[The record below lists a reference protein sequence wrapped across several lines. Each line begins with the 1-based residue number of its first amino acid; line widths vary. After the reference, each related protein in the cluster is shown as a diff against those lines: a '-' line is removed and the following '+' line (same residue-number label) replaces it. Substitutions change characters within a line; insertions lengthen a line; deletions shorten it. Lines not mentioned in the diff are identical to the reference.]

1 MNIGEI
7 AERLIEAA
15 EIENAA
21 HRGRVGPKG
30 AKSMSL
36 PYLHSW
42 ADKNG
47 WGAERHKEEEREFWQ
62 SIARRPTARQIT
74 EAEEALQWFKL
85 VPSTENRH
93 ALAAW
98 VRCMADPNRL
108 HFQDWCKAQ
117 GIHRETGRRRKD
129 RALVQILSHLDG
141 SVVQNCNNGSSTLLH
156 SGTENGHISDTVE
169 EVADEE
175 EGRRAWLADGAF
187 TKVLTND
194 QNEFKWARKRNERRR
209 KRQAE
214 KRKTE
219 AA

>member
-7 AERLIEAA
+7 AERLIAAA

-47 WGAERHKEEEREFWQ
+47 WGSERLKEDELEFFQ
-62 SIARRPTARQIT
+62 NLASRPTARQIT
-74 EAEEALQWFKL
+74 EAEEAVQWMRL
-85 VPSTENRH
+85 VTATENRF

-98 VRCMADPNRL
+98 VECMADTRL

-117 GIHRETGRRRKD
+117 DIHRETGRRRKD
-129 RALVQILSHLDG
+129 RALVQISMRLGRSD
-141 SVVQNCNNGSSTLLH
+141 VQNCDSDCSPQLH
-156 SGTENGHISDTVE
+156 SGAEFGHISDTVGNH
-169 EVADEE
+169 ADEQG
-175 EGRRAWLADGAF
+175 GRTSWLADGAF
-187 TKVLTND
+187 TKVITD
-194 QNEFKWARKRNERRR
+194 DENEFKWSRKRNERRR

-214 KRKTE
+214 KRKKE